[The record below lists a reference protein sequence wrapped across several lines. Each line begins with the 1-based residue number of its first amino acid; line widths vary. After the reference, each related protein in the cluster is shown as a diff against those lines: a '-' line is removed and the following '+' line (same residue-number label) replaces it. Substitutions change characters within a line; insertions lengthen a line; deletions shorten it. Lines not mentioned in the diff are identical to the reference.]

1 MNKAVFLDR
10 DGVINVDHAYVYKI
24 EDFEFVGGVFE
35 ACRHFVQLGYKLI
48 VVTNQSG
55 IGRGYYSEV
64 DFAHLTKWMKAQF
77 SAQEAPLSEVYFCP
91 HHPTNALA
99 EYLQDCD
106 CRKPAPGMLLQG
118 ISQFNIDAAQSI
130 MIGDKLSDLAAGK
143 AAGVARC
150 VYIKDLSA
158 ATAQELAEF
167 EIWPSLVSGI
177 EKVTT

>member
-24 EDFEFVGGVFE
+24 EEFEFVAGVFE

-55 IGRGYYSEV
+55 IGRGYYTEV
-64 DFAHLTKWMKAQF
+64 DFAHLTQWMKAQF
-77 SAQEAPLSEVYFCP
+77 IAQGAPLSEVYFCP

-99 EYLQDCD
+99 QYQKDCD

-118 ISQFNIDAAQSI
+118 IAQFNIDASKSI
-130 MIGDKLSDLAAGK
+130 MIGDKPSDIAAGK

-167 EIWPSLVSGI
+167 EIWPSLADAI
-177 EKVTT
+177 QKVII